1 MIISL
6 YHFFQ
11 KRRKKSVS
19 FSESTVTP
27 SDVLF
32 CAMKCSKLKNT
43 EFKVMEN
50 REKAADS
57 TFYKLDRENFCL
69 LLLEIAAD

>member
-19 FSESTVTP
+19 FSESTVT
-27 SDVLF
+27 
-32 CAMKCSKLKNT
+32 CSKLKNT